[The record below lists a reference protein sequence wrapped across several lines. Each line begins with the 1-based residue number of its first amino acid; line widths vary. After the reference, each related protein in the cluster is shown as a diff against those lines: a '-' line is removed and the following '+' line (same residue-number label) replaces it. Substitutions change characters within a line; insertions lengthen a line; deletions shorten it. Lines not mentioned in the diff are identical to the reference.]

1 MDKELLSIQEL
12 LNRVSA
18 IDIRYAAVRKEREES
33 GVFYNIFDVLGL
45 TTSEVNLRSSL
56 IASLLRPDKHGAGRK
71 FLEAFL
77 RMPSLKLPEGFLDLD
92 KVSIE
97 TEKFIGP
104 KKNDS
109 GGRIDLFL
117 TDGLNHIIIEN
128 KIYAGDQENQLLRYH
143 NFKPDGKLVYLSLFD
158 GDKPSEKS
166 LGSLQF
172 DSITCIS
179 YQYDILQWLKECVS
193 ISANL
198 PYIRETINQYIQT
211 IKQLTDT
218 DMGTNSEI
226 IDLLRRPENLPAAFA
241 IQDNLHES
249 MNSIMNGF
257 IKDLK
262 AELSRMNSPFTC
274 ITTESD
280 WFQSYMS
287 ITFENKKWDKI
298 LFSTEY
304 EATGFRNM
312 IVGLLKKEH
321 IDSILEI
328 PAAIDFSNKLGYTKK
343 NKNWLYGTPP
353 SYIPTYWNN
362 AEVMI
367 MLTDGSMVQKFV
379 KMLNHVEECSKELDL

>member
-1 MDKELLSIQEL
+1 MDKDLLSIQEL

-45 TTSEVNLRSSL
+45 TTSEVILHSSL

-92 KVSIE
+92 KVSVE

-166 LGSLQF
+166 LGSLQL

-262 AELSRMNSPFTC
+262 AELSRVNSPFTC

-298 LFSTEY
+298 LFLPNTRRQVS
-304 EATGFRNM
+304 G
-312 IVGLLKKEH
+312 I
-321 IDSILEI
+321 
-328 PAAIDFSNKLGYTKK
+328 
-343 NKNWLYGTPP
+343 
-353 SYIPTYWNN
+353 
-362 AEVMI
+362 
-367 MLTDGSMVQKFV
+367 
-379 KMLNHVEECSKELDL
+379 